1 MYMTQTQ
8 NPEPHSPVGT
18 QYPLRPASRISPFR
32 INVLKSLRLHPVTS
46 LLVALLIL
54 GLGLAVIA
62 KHKPYYVAA
71 STIYVSP
78 NPIKTLVDDREL
90 EHPYDSYMQ
99 ETIHSIDRYDVLAEA
114 IRRMP
119 PGTWQY
125 PGETERSAV
134 SRLQASLDISRV
146 QNTYQ
151 VEIAIGGP
159 RPEHLADVANTVT
172 TTYLQK
178 AKSEE
183 FYGRDDR
190 LASLKEEQTKIQ
202 NETDSLL
209 REQDK
214 ITRALGVASF
224 SSKAI
229 SPIDDVNAK
238 VRTDLTTARAQR
250 EQYEAQLGALNSGN
264 SSAPDS
270 PLNSAADD
278 LIASDPALAALK
290 TSLSQKRAQL
300 LDQLAG
306 LTPDHPL
313 RKETEDQLA
322 QIKKEL
328 DDMQAKKRAEAAN
341 HLEQKLRTQLNQSQM
356 VESKLNSDLQHG
368 TSQAVD
374 AAPKIQRAAEIQAD
388 LDRLQARYTAVDDRI
403 SNLELE
409 SSSPGSVHLF
419 SPAMTPLGPEKSKV
433 RALILAIFPV
443 SITMGILVAVLLDL
457 LDPHIYTAS
466 DVEGVLGFAPIGMLF
481 DDREVTQVV
490 FDECA
495 LRLAAGVDHAA
506 RSAGART
513 FVLSG
518 VNSGAGTTSII
529 ENLGSMLAK
538 LGRKTL
544 VIDPSGSNEPVVFV
558 TLGTDLQRRP
568 INFSTGVMG
577 GPGST
582 TELQKVKPGNQSLP
596 ARIAPMNGLVFESFQ
611 NLSSEYDI
619 VLIDAAPILLSA
631 ETEYLARMADVT
643 VLISEAGKTKK
654 VWLTRAARLL
664 ERMGVAGAAAVVN
677 KVHPARAEEALK
689 QDLREFELRSDRVN
703 LQEWWKPGK
712 KIVRASSGAS
722 STPFEQGTAQTD
734 EDDVVYARD
743 I

>member
-8 NPEPHSPVGT
+8 NPEPHSPVGA

-32 INVLKSLRLHPVTS
+32 IDALKSLRLHPVTS
-46 LLVALLIL
+46 LLVGLLVL

-62 KHKPYYVAA
+62 GHKPYYLAT

-90 EHPYDSYMQ
+90 EHPYDSYIQ
-99 ETIHSIDRYDVLAEA
+99 ETIHSIDRYDILAEA

-119 PGTWQY
+119 PGIWKSQE
-125 PGETERSAV
+125 ETERSAV
-134 SRLQASLDISRV
+134 LRLQESLNIQRV

-151 VEIAIGGP
+151 VEIAIGGA
-159 RPEHLADVANTVT
+159 RPEHLADVVNTVT

-190 LASLKEEQTKIQ
+190 LASLKDEQTKIQ
-202 NETDSLL
+202 IQTDSLL
-209 REQDK
+209 HEQDK
-214 ITRALGVASF
+214 ITKALGVASF
-224 SSKAI
+224 SSKAP
-229 SPIDDVNAK
+229 SPIDGDNAQ
-238 VRTDLTTARAQR
+238 VQSELTKARAQR
-250 EQYEAQLGALNSGN
+250 EQYEAQLAALNSGN

-270 PLNSAADD
+270 PLNAAADD
-278 LIASDPALAALK
+278 LIASDPSLAALK
-290 TSLSQKRAQL
+290 SSLSQKRAQL

-306 LTPDHPL
+306 LTPNHPL
-313 RKETEDQLA
+313 RRGTEDQLA
-322 QIKKEL
+322 QIEKEL
-328 DDMQAKKRAEAAN
+328 ADMQAKKRTEAAN
-341 HLEQKLRTQLNQSQM
+341 HLEQKLHTQLNQAQM

-388 LDRLQARYTAVDDRI
+388 LDRLQTRYAAVDDRI

-419 SPAMTPLGPEKSKV
+419 SPAMTPVGPEKSKV
-433 RALILAIFPV
+433 RVLILAIFPV
-443 SITMGILVAVLLDL
+443 SIVMGVLAAILLDL

-513 FVLSG
+513 FVLTG

-544 VIDPSGSNEPVVFV
+544 VIDPSGNNGPVAFI
-558 TLGTDLQRRP
+558 TLGTDLQKLP
-568 INFSTGVMG
+568 IKLSDGITGG
-577 GPGST
+577 GGT
-582 TELQKVKPGNQSLP
+582 TSELQKLKLGDPSLP
-596 ARIAPMNGLVFESFQ
+596 ARTAPMSGFVFESFQ
-611 NLSSEYDI
+611 NMSSEYDI

-643 VLISEAGKTKK
+643 VLVSEAGKTKK
-654 VWLTRAARLL
+654 AWLTRAARLL
-664 ERMGVAGAAAVVN
+664 ERLGVAGAAAVVN
-677 KVHPARAEEALK
+677 KVHPARAEDALK

-703 LQEWWKPGK
+703 LQEWWKPDRK
-712 KIVRASSGAS
+712 PAHSSSRPSA
-722 STPFEQGTAQTD
+722 TTFEQSKVQTN
-734 EDDVVYARD
+734 EEDVVYARD